1 MPAKL
6 KVTHRMLGAIADVG
20 TAVGSRP
27 KLKTTRT
34 RAVNTAADRIA
45 VRVRN
50 SSSRSFRAM
59 AHACRSRSATGHR
72 PAVGCGDLR
81 WPARAARR
89 DLHEA
94 AAVLEGD
101 LGREL
106 HALLDVVGG
115 EHDGAASTGQLGE
128 QPAELRRRREVE
140 AGERLVEQQ
149 YPRLVDQG
157 ARDGGALHPPA
168 RQGGPWLFRPVAE
181 DEPAHQIVGA
191 GAAVPGRYGVQRP
204 PEEPALAYPPVG
216 V

>member
-6 KVTHRMLGAIADVG
+6 KVTHRMLGAIVCVG

-27 KLKTTRT
+27 KLKTTST

-59 AHACRSRSATGHR
+59 AHAWRSSSATGHR
-72 PAVGCGDLR
+72 PAVGLGDLGG
-81 WPARAARR
+81 PARAARR

-106 HALLDVVGG
+106 HSLFDVMGG
-115 EHDGAASTGQLGE
+115 EHDGA
-128 QPAELRRRREVE
+128 
-140 AGERLVEQQ
+140 
-149 YPRLVDQG
+149 G
-157 ARDGGALHPPA
+157 APP
-168 RQGGPWLFRPVAE
+168 
-181 DEPAHQIVGA
+181 
-191 GAAVPGRYGVQRP
+191 
-204 PEEPALAYPPVG
+204 
-216 V
+216 